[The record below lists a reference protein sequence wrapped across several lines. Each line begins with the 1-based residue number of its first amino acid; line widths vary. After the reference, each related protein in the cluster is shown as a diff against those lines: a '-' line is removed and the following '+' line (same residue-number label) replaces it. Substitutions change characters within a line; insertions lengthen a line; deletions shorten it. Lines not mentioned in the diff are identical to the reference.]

1 MIEGAVSGNSE
12 AIVRLT
18 LPAATGAMQE
28 IGAIIDTGFTGD
40 LTLPP
45 GVDPAAGSALERS

>member
-28 IGAIIDTGFTGD
+28 NEKTFTMEMYYRVQ
-40 LTLPP
+40 LR
-45 GVDPAAGSALERS
+45 A